1 MKEFEFAEM
10 IIKMPVE
17 NQNEFFEALKGELSE
32 EDWNTI
38 VKFISLFSMF
48 KSPAKYEAM
57 KKAVGDTLSEEIFGH
72 TVEQKDTHDYAANP
86 VYMTSIL

>member
-1 MKEFEFAEM
+1 MKEFGFAEM

-17 NQNEFFEALKGELSE
+17 KQNEFFERLKSELSE
-32 EDWNTI
+32 EDWNTT

-48 KSPAKYEAM
+48 KSPAKYNAM
-57 KKAVGDTLSEEIFGH
+57 KNAVCDTLSEEFFGH
-72 TVEQKDTHDYAANP
+72 TVERKGTHDYAANP